1 MGPQKMKLAA
11 PSWTALSCKMPAEKS
26 ATMNEPRASLYIP
39 DATTANRAEAAGSM
53 AP

>member
-11 PSWTALSCKMPAEKS
+11 PSWTASSCKMPAEKS
-26 ATMNEPRASLYIP
+26 ATMDEPRPSLYIP
-39 DATTANRAEAAGSM
+39 DATTGNRAEAARSR